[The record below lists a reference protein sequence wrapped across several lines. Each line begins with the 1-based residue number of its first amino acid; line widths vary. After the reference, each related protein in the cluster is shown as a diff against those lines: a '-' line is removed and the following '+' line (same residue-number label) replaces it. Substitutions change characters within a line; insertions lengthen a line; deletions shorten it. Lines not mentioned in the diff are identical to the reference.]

1 MHLYLLRLQGSSP
14 RVWGQ
19 GDDSAVDRTSPGIIP
34 TRMGTRFNEAHLQ
47 EAVEDHPHAYGDKCI
62 TFCRFYADIGS
73 SPRVWGQDADTDS
86 KFDNIRIIPTRMGT
100 RATAPAS
107 VIIWQHHP
115 HAYGD
120 KGGTTTPQYSSVGS
134 SPRVWGQAS
143 KIARKKADER
153 IIPTRMGTS
162 LLIFDHTL
170 TCRDHPHAYGD
181 KYLKY
186 PISYANTG
194 SSPRVWGQVI

>member
-1 MHLYLLRLQGSSP
+1 
-14 RVWGQ
+14 
-19 GDDSAVDRTSPGIIP
+19 
-34 TRMGTRFNEAHLQ
+34 MGTRFNEAHLQ

-107 VIIWQHHP
+107 VIIWHIIPTRMGTRGGLRPPNIVQWDHP

-120 KGGTTTPQYSSVGS
+120 KFAVFICPLDFRGS
-134 SPRVWGQAS
+134 SPRVWGQAF
-143 KIARKKADER
+143 
-153 IIPTRMGTS
+153 
-162 LLIFDHTL
+162 L
-170 TCRDHPHAYGD
+170 
-181 KYLKY
+181 
-186 PISYANTG
+186 
-194 SSPRVWGQVI
+194 SSTIH